1 MSEKVKILLTGIGG
15 YASTYVNPL
24 LDGVRPD
31 CEIVGCADP
40 FPNSC
45 KRLDE
50 IKERGIPLFSD
61 MEEFFAAGLT
71 ADLAVITT
79 PIHLHA
85 RQIRSALG
93 HGCNVL
99 CEKPLC
105 GDAADI
111 PSLIEAR
118 EKAGKYLAI
127 GYQWSHSDAIQAL
140 KADIMSGLYGAP
152 VFLKTLVLWPRD
164 RAYYARGCGWAGKLR
179 AADGSLI
186 LDSVANNATA
196 HYLHNIFYV
205 LGKTVDTSAMPV
217 KLNASLWRANKIE
230 NYDTCAMDMTFEGG
244 ARGLYIVSH
253 ATEKN
258 QEPVFDYEFERGRV
272 TFSEGDGKKL
282 IRGVLADGTEKI
294 YGDPFANQTAKLWRA
309 VDAVKDPSVRPIC
322 GVEAATP
329 HTLCIAEAQKAG
341 VHDFPAALIHE
352 NAKGSGVCVEGLYDE
367 LMNAYKTNT
376 MWYGPAAK

>member
-1 MSEKVKILLTGIGG
+1 MSKVKILLVGIGG
-15 YASTYVNPL
+15 YAATYVNPL
-24 LDGVRPD
+24 LDGVRAED
-31 CEIVGCADP
+31 CELVGCADP
-40 FPNSC
+40 YPTSC
-45 KRLDE
+45 KRLEE
-50 IKERGIPLFSD
+50 IKARGIPVFAD
-61 MEEFFAAGLT
+61 MSEFFAAGLK

-85 RQIRSALG
+85 RQIKAALAE
-93 HGCNVL
+93 GCNVL

-105 GDAADI
+105 GDVADI

-140 KADIMSGLYGAP
+140 KADIMAGVYGAP
-152 VFLKTLVLWPRD
+152 KLLKTIVLWPRD

-179 AADGSLI
+179 AGDGSLI

-217 KLNASLWRANKIE
+217 SLEASLWRANKIE
-230 NYDTCAMDMTFEGG
+230 NYDTCAMDMTFEDG
-244 ARGLYIVSH
+244 ARALYIVSH
-253 ATEKN
+253 ATVKN
-258 QEPVFDYEFERGRV
+258 QDPVFDYLFENGRV

-309 VDAVKDPSVRPIC
+309 VDAVLDPSVRPIC

-329 HTLCIAEAQKAG
+329 HALCIAEAQKSG
-341 VHDFPAALIHE
+341 VRDFPADRIRE
-352 NAKGSGVCVEGLYDE
+352 NEKGTGVYVEGLYEE
-367 LMNAYKTNT
+367 LMNAYATNS
-376 MWYGPAAK
+376 MWRGLAD